1 MQIFIFIFGSFKWKD
16 NTGSSVKIDKK
27 ENRLEA
33 EWQTKH
39 IIKVLGLQFTTKKGT
54 TTLQNTVMKIETTL
68 GNFRRNLMKRI
79 VYCKCWK
86 TPEAKC
92 EIVKQSEIYQQQAQ
106 QQEKEK
112 GVIDEAHTSGNH
124 AVTAPRVGA
133 VWRVLSHARK
143 EKLSA

>member
-86 TPEAKC
+86 TPEA
-92 EIVKQSEIYQQQAQ
+92 
-106 QQEKEK
+106 
-112 GVIDEAHTSGNH
+112 
-124 AVTAPRVGA
+124 
-133 VWRVLSHARK
+133 
-143 EKLSA
+143 